1 MQPDIFKRLYPVI
14 LVTLIVLVSAV
25 LLSFTDDI
33 TRGKIAEQEVAQV
46 RGMLEEMFP
55 NMTSLT
61 LENDIYMV
69 LENDT
74 TIGYGFVAVGRGYG
88 GEISILVGLEN
99 KTTVKGIVIIS
110 QDETP
115 GLGTRVAEEPFT
127 SQFAGVDIDDVRLDG
142 EIDAI
147 TGSTISSE
155 AIVEAVRNAALEK
168 AESLGE

>member
-1 MQPDIFKRLYPVI
+1 VQPNIFKRLYPVI

-25 LLSFTDDI
+25 LLGFTYDI
-33 TRGKIAEQEVAQV
+33 TKEKIAEQEVAQV
-46 RGMLEEMFP
+46 RGMLKEMFP

-61 LENDIYMV
+61 LENDIYAV

-110 QDETP
+110 HDETP
-115 GLGTRVAEEPFT
+115 GLGSKVAEEPFT

>member
-1 MQPDIFKRLYPVI
+1 MQPNIFKRLYPVI

-25 LLSFTDDI
+25 LLGFTYDI
-33 TRGKIAEQEVAQV
+33 TKDKIAEQEVAQV
-46 RGMLEEMFP
+46 RGLLKEMFP

-61 LENDIYMV
+61 LENDIYAV

-74 TIGYGFVAVGRGYG
+74 TIGYGFVAVGTGYG

-110 QDETP
+110 QNETP

-127 SQFAGVDIDDVRLDG
+127 SQFAGVAIDDVSFGG

-147 TGSTISSE
+147 TGSTISST
-155 AIVEAVRNAALEK
+155 AVVEAVRNAALEK

>member
-1 MQPDIFKRLYPVI
+1 MQPDILKRLYPVI

-25 LLSFTDDI
+25 LLGFTYDI
-33 TRGKIAEQEVAQV
+33 TKDKIAEQEVAQV
-46 RGMLEEMFP
+46 RSVLEEMFP
-55 NMTSLT
+55 GMTSLAV
-61 LENDIYMV
+61 EDDIYVV
-69 LENDT
+69 LEDDT
-74 TIGYGFVAVGRGYG
+74 TIGYGFIAVGSGYG

-115 GLGTRVAEEPFT
+115 GLGDRIAEEPFT
-127 SQFAGVDIDDVRLDG
+127 SQFAGVNIDDVKLDG

-155 AIVEAVRNAALEK
+155 AVVEAVRNTALEK
-168 AESLGE
+168 AKSLDE

>member
-1 MQPDIFKRLYPVI
+1 MQPDIFKRFYPVI
-14 LVTLIVLVSAV
+14 LVTLIVLISAV
-25 LLSFTDDI
+25 LLGLTDNA

-46 RGMLEEMFP
+46 RGYLGEMFP

-61 LENDIYMV
+61 REDDIYLV
-69 LENDT
+69 LEDDT
-74 TIGYGFVAVGRGYG
+74 TIGYGFVAVGSGYG

-110 QDETP
+110 QNETP

-127 SQFAGVDIDDVRLDG
+127 SQFAGVNIDDVRLDG

-147 TGSTISSE
+147 TGSTISS
-155 AIVEAVRNAALEK
+155 AAVVEAVRNTALEK
-168 AESLGE
+168 VESLGE

>member
-1 MQPDIFKRLYPVI
+1 MQPNIFKRLYPVI
-14 LVTLIVLVSAV
+14 LVTFIVLVSAV

-46 RGMLEEMFP
+46 RSVLEEMFP

>member
-1 MQPDIFKRLYPVI
+1 MQPNIFKRLYPVI

-25 LLSFTDDI
+25 LLGFTYDI
-33 TRGKIAEQEVAQV
+33 TREKIAEQEVAQV
-46 RGMLEEMFP
+46 RGMLKEMFP

-61 LENDIYMV
+61 LENDIYVV

-74 TIGYGFVAVGRGYG
+74 TIGYGFVAVGKGYG

-110 QDETP
+110 QNETP
-115 GLGTRVAEEPFT
+115 GLGSRVAEEPFT

-147 TGSTISSE
+147 TGSTISFT
-155 AIVEAVRNAALEK
+155 AVVEAVRNAALEK

>member
-1 MQPDIFKRLYPVI
+1 MQPDIFKRFYPVI
-14 LVTLIVLVSAV
+14 LVTFIVLVSAV
-25 LLSFTDDI
+25 LLSFTYDI
-33 TRGKIAEQEVAQV
+33 TKEKIAEQEVAQV
-46 RGMLEEMFP
+46 RGMLKEMFP

-61 LENDIYMV
+61 LENDIYAV

-74 TIGYGFVAVGRGYG
+74 TIGYGFVAVGKGYG

-115 GLGTRVAEEPFT
+115 GLGSRVAGEPFT

>member
-1 MQPDIFKRLYPVI
+1 MQPNIFKRLYPVI

-25 LLSFTDDI
+25 LLGFTNDI
-33 TRGKIAEQEVAQV
+33 TKDKIAGQESAQV
-46 RGMLEEMFP
+46 QGMLKEMFP
-55 NMTSLT
+55 NMTSFT
-61 LENDIYMV
+61 LENDIYAV

-74 TIGYGFVAVGRGYG
+74 TIGYGFVAVGTGYG

-115 GLGTRVAEEPFT
+115 GLGSKVAEEPFT
-127 SQFAGVDIDDVRLDG
+127 SQFAGVDIDDVRLGG

-147 TGSTISSE
+147 TGSTISST
-155 AIVEAVRNAALEK
+155 AVVEAVRNAALEK